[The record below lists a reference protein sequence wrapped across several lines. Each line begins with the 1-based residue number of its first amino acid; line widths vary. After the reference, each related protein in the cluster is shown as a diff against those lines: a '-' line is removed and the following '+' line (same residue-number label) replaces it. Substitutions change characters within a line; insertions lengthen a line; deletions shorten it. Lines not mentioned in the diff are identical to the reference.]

1 MHTFL
6 IINVVI
12 LMYVYIIIDVGSF
25 YYYRYYLGFYLSN
38 DKSYT
43 NISILLTSTE
53 THSVQYFIEIPGVNY
68 YYNGTIAANDMVI
81 INLPTN
87 VEVTS
92 VDDQDKGIYFA
103 TNSGK
108 VTVIGQTLES
118 HSSDSYLALPI
129 GEIADV
135 LAYVYY
141 GISTPRTIVHSYP
154 HHSSILVAGTE
165 NNTIMKLIS
174 TQPTT
179 IKVGSTT
186 TDLIPHIQYTFMI
199 NRLQTIYIRSLDDLT
214 GTNII
219 TDKPVSV
226 FSGHECGNVPW
237 DTAYCSHLIEQIPP
251 TALWGKV
258 YYTGPLFRRSSYTIT
273 VLAAFNSTIIDIY
286 CNNSVENHTI
296 NEGEFINKVITLQ
309 KYCAVYSNKKIL
321 VVQFSHGGTE
331 DSNNDFGDPMMT
343 LVPSNSWY
351 LNELGFSTTH
361 NYNFNH
367 FINIIVTKQYYQPNL
382 IYLTTEGVNMS
393 LAMQHWEPIQVNNIT
408 EVYTTQVSISQG
420 MTTVFHSNPTAH
432 MMVIVYGF
440 SRHDSYGH
448 LGGINLLTAAGSYIA
463 IIQNFPCS

>member
-1 MHTFL
+1 
-6 IINVVI
+6 
-12 LMYVYIIIDVGSF
+12 MYVYIFIGVGSF
-25 YYYRYYLGFYLSN
+25 NYYYLGFYFNYLS
-38 DKSYT
+38 

-53 THSVQYFIEIPGVNY
+53 THPVQYFIEIPGVNY

-87 VEVTS
+87 IEVTS
-92 VDDQDKGIYFA
+92 YDDQDKGIYFA
-103 TNSGK
+103 TNSDK
-108 VTVIGQTLES
+108 VTVIGQTLELY
-118 HSSDSYLALPI
+118 SSDSYLALPI
-129 GEIADV
+129 RQIADV

-141 GISTPRTIVHSYP
+141 GISTPRAIIHSYP
-154 HHSSILVAGTE
+154 LNSSVLVVGTE

-179 IKVGSTT
+179 IKVGNAT
-186 TDLIPHIQYTFMI
+186 TDLIPGIQYTFMI
-199 NRLQTIYIRSLDDLT
+199 NRLQTIYISSLDDLT

-226 FSGHECGNVPW
+226 FSGHECGNIPW
-237 DTAYCSHLIEQIPP
+237 DTEFCSHLIEQIPP

-258 YYTGPLFRRSSYTIT
+258 YYTGPLLRRSSYTIT
-273 VLAAFNSTIIDIY
+273 VLAAFNSSIIEIY
-286 CNNSVENHTI
+286 CNNSVETYTV
-296 NEGEFINKVITLQ
+296 NEGEVINKVITLQ

-331 DSNNDFGDPMMT
+331 DNNYGDPMMT

-361 NYNFNH
+361 NYNFSH

-382 IYLTTEGVNMS
+382 IYLKTGGVNMS
-393 LAMQHWEPIQVNNIT
+393 LDTQHWEPIRVNNIT
-408 EVYTTQVSISQG
+408 EVYITQMSISQG
-420 MTTVFHSNPTAH
+420 MSTVFHCNLTAQ
-432 MMVIVYGF
+432 MMVIVYG
-440 SRHDSYGH
+440 SSLHDSYGH
-448 LGGINLLTAAGSYIA
+448 LGGINLLTATGTYIA